1 MEIRNNFAYRNNPYF
16 GIKVPV
22 KTALE
27 AASGRF
33 FDEGKIANPRQL
45 KLLENLGNIKPLE
58 LYSGEVAEALR
69 NLRIGIRKQHPDLAL
84 AADRIGKTCD
94 EFDRTFLPE
103 DEIKFNKLLQSTIKQ
118 EIENIGKNNIDIE
131 PFSLKDL
138 VLEKYE
144 N

>member
-1 MEIRNNFAYRNNPYF
+1 MKQLPEDFSTRA
-16 GIKVPV
+16 
-22 KTALE
+22 
-27 AASGRF
+27 
-33 FDEGKIANPRQL
+33 KIANPRQL

-103 DEIKFNKLLQSTIKQ
+103 DEIKIQQIITKHYKNKK
-118 EIENIGKNNIDIE
+118 IENIGKNNIDIE

-138 VLEKYE
+138 GLEKYE